1 MAETRTASPVSWFEV
16 HSPDTT
22 RAKAFYGELFGWTFS
37 EAGPDYS
44 LVGLGDDAPIGGGIA
59 PLIEGQ
65 APMAIICV
73 QVEAMA
79 GDARRSSSSAA
90 RSSRRPRRWTKA

>member
-1 MAETRTASPVSWFEV
+1 MTETRTASPVSWFEV

-73 QVEAMA
+73 QVKDVAETCEKVVEL
-79 GDARRSSSSAA
+79 GGKVLTP
-90 RSSRRPRRWTKA
+90 PR